1 MDFLAT
7 VQQLLVAL
15 WTFVTTNPA
24 GVGAAVGAVTPV
36 LVSVLSRPEWTKRQR
51 TVLTVGVSV
60 VLGAAVT
67 LSNSKIEGPAD
78 YLMVML
84 ALYTACETFYQK
96 FYKLTGLA
104 TVIEAATSPSPKPAP
119 EPVVEEVPAGVDD
132 YDDAEGD
139 ASNPHVEDPART

>member
-51 TVLTVGVSV
+51 TVLTIGVSV

-67 LSNSKIEGPAD
+67 LSNTKIEGPAD

-104 TVIEAATSPSPKPAP
+104 TVIEQATSPKPKPAP
-119 EPVVEEVPAGVDD
+119 EPMVEEVSDGVDD
-132 YDDAEGD
+132 YDSAEWDFAGE
-139 ASNPHVEDPART
+139 PVEEPSRT

>member
-1 MDFLAT
+1 MDFIAT
-7 VQQLLVAL
+7 VHQLLVAL

-67 LSNSKIEGPAD
+67 LSNSTIEGPAD

-119 EPVVEEVPAGVDD
+119 EPVIEDAPDEVDD
-132 YDDAEGD
+132 FDTSDELVDEPSEA
-139 ASNPHVEDPART
+139 PART

>member
-1 MDFLAT
+1 MDFLNT
-7 VQQLLVAL
+7 VTQLLAAL

-36 LVSVLSRPEWTKRQR
+36 LVSILSRPEWSKRQR
-51 TVLTVGVSV
+51 TVLTLGVAV

-67 LSNSKIEGPAD
+67 LSNAKLEGPAD
-78 YLMVML
+78 YLMVLL

-104 TVIEAATSPSPKPAP
+104 DVIESATSPKQATPAVDP
-119 EPVVEEVPAGVDD
+119 AVEEEIESAAD
-132 YDDAEGD
+132 
-139 ASNPHVEDPART
+139 